1 MIIRVTRQDL
11 EGAEHAEGRVWIT
24 VETPMYGRPRVW
36 MGPESF
42 QALRDVV
49 GQDGEAWCEVPE
61 EQVQREDRPVPP
73 AAGQRPSGEA
83 APPELED
90 SEDAEDEDAEDLDEP
105 GSLAGTVVLVDV
117 GDDGERL
124 LVIPLDVA
132 RGELRTYATLRHAG
146 TYRDVLADDGA
157 VETVVEA
164 LGRRIDERDED
175 DEALKDG
182 LSARELFDRRVA
194 EDASFSTNA
203 VFGEEGWRE
212 WCPDQRAATELFVR
226 GSAPRLWERFSEGD
240 GGWGIDYDPVDSLPA
255 AKQDAILARLQAVGC
270 EILPCP
276 GLDQQYWNPDG
287 DIAAQIDA
295 GEWPPR

>member
-1 MIIRVTRQDL
+1 VIIRVTRQDV
-11 EGAEHAEGRVWIT
+11 EGAEHTERRVWII
-24 VETPMYGRPRVW
+24 VDTPMYGRPRVW

-49 GQDGEAWCEVPE
+49 AQDGEAWCEVPE

-73 AAGQRPSGEA
+73 PAGRRPSGEP

-90 SEDAEDEDAEDLDEP
+90 SEDAEDLDEP

-117 GDDGERL
+117 RDDGERL

-132 RGELRTYATLRHAG
+132 CSELRTYATLQHAG

-164 LGRRIDERDED
+164 LGRRLDERAED
-175 DEALKDG
+175 DEDLDEG

-194 EDASFSTNA
+194 EDDPFSTDA
-203 VFGEEGWRE
+203 VFGEVGWRE
-212 WCPDQRAATELFVR
+212 WCPDQRAATKWFVS
-226 GSAPRLWERFSEGD
+226 GSASRLWERFSEGD
-240 GGWGIDYDPVDSLPA
+240 GGWGIDYDPVDYLPA
-255 AKQDAILARLQAVGC
+255 AKQDAILARLQALGC
-270 EILPCP
+270 EILLCP
-276 GLDQQYWNPDG
+276 GLDQQYWNPDR
-287 DIAAQIDA
+287 DLAARIDA
-295 GEWPPR
+295 SEWPPG